1 MIIEMHCH
9 TMEHSSCSQVAA
21 AQLAQACF
29 EKGLQGLVLTDHHY
43 LWPREEIIALRR
55 QLAVPDFFLILA
67 GQETTTSDSGDIL
80 VYGAPE
86 TIPRSTPL
94 SEIRRRFPQAA
105 LIWAHPYRHDRHPAA
120 SRLLDNRLD
129 GVEIFNSNQTT
140 AENNRGLQDW
150 HRHRFTAIAGTDTH
164 AESYTATYPTI
175 FDHPVGTVD
184 ELAAEIRHGR
194 CRPFFTE
201 IPRAGTTNTV
211 VTEIGIGTD
220 GEGRVRETIVIK
232 THENAAA
239 WQSAER
245 TSHVMEEIASCGFE
259 SGSFRIPRPL
269 GHDPATLTTIEQGI
283 RGKTLF
289 DRMVTAD
296 VKEARHCL
304 KLAAQWLA
312 RLHNCRLQAT
322 PPSLW
327 LENEPKRLTRYLS
340 ALYRMNHPHTRKAQE
355 IMDAVLDTE
364 GALYAS
370 HPEKLIQGH
379 GDYHPKN
386 IFIGQ
391 DDPADRETFFVAAID
406 FDSSFS
412 MPAAFDVG
420 TFLAQFR
427 NQFFNLREVQAK
439 VEPEL
444 FLNTYLEA
452 SAGVDQDFSTQVELF
467 KARTSLSIAYY
478 LVKVGLGNSENL
490 WRVLVEAEKSLT
502 RISFYGAQA
511 KNPVNE

>member
-9 TMEHSSCSQVAA
+9 TMEHSRCSHVAA
-21 AQLAQACF
+21 ADLAQACF
-29 EKGLQGLVLTDHHY
+29 EKGLQGLVLTDHHF
-43 LWPREEIIALRR
+43 LWSIEEIHTLRLK
-55 QLAVPDFFLILA
+55 LAVPDFFLTLA
-67 GQETTTSDSGDIL
+67 GQEVTTADFGDIL
-80 VYGAPE
+80 VYGAGE
-86 TIPRSTPL
+86 MIPRRTRL
-94 SEIRRRFPQAA
+94 REIRRRFPQAA
-105 LIWAHPYRHDRHPAA
+105 LVWAHPYRHDNYPSAA
-120 SRLLDNRLD
+120 RLLDDRLD
-129 GVEIFNSNQTT
+129 GVEIFNSNHTI

-150 HRHRFTAIAGTDTH
+150 HRYRFTALAGTDTH

-175 FDHPVGTVD
+175 FDHPVRTIA

-220 GEGRVRETIVIK
+220 GEGRPRETIVIK

-245 TSHVMEEIASCGFE
+245 TTHVMEEIARCGFE
-259 SGSFRIPRPL
+259 SGTFRIPRPL
-269 GHDPATLTTIEQGI
+269 GYDPATLATIEQGI
-283 RGKTLF
+283 RGKTLYA
-289 DRMVTAD
+289 RMVEAD
-296 VKEARHCL
+296 QSDAVHFL
-304 KLAAQWLA
+304 KMSAQWLA

-327 LENEPKRLTRYLS
+327 LESEPNRLTRYVS
-340 ALYRMNHPHTRKAQE
+340 ALYRMNHPYTRKAQE
-355 IMDAVLDTE
+355 IVDAVLVTE
-364 GALYAS
+364 RTLYAN
-370 HPEKLIQGH
+370 HPEKLVQGH
-379 GDYHPKN
+379 GDFHPKN

-391 DDPADRETFFVAAID
+391 DDPADKETFFVAAID

-427 NQFFNLREVQAK
+427 NQFFNLGGLQAK
-439 VEPEL
+439 VSPEL
-444 FLNTYLEA
+444 FLDTYLEA
-452 SAGVDQDFSTQVELF
+452 SEGVDQDFTSQVELF

-478 LVKVGLGNSENL
+478 LVKVGLGESENL
-490 WRVLVEAEKSLT
+490 WRVLVEAEKSLI
-502 RISFYGAQA
+502 RRSFTVSSATPWQ
-511 KNPVNE
+511 